1 MDAIVQLHTGLKEV
15 NKRYDECQ
23 SIICEQNN
31 LTDSAIHH
39 VISGKRNHHKGWKRP
54 VSKNPY

>member
-15 NKRYDECQ
+15 NKRYDQCQ

-31 LTDSAIHH
+31 LITQLSSEIQDTEKVLGEKDAELK
-39 VISGKRNHHKGWKRP
+39 V
-54 VSKNPY
+54 

>member
-31 LTDSAIHH
+31 LITQLSSELQDTEK
-39 VISGKRNHHKGWKRP
+39 VLRE
-54 VSKNPY
+54 KNAELKV